1 MDSDILDCLVVGAGP
16 AGLTA
21 GLYLAR
27 YGRSFLLADAGDPR
41 AAWIPVSHNIPFF
54 PEGVSGPDILAR
66 GRGSLA
72 PYGTKVMAAEV
83 SEMRLRPGGGFE
95 ASLRLPDGARRQ
107 VAARHALLA
116 TGADDH
122 DPPLPELRHAVR
134 RGLIRYCPI
143 CDGYEARG
151 KRVAVVGHRDRALR
165 EAAFIA
171 GTYGVEVAVFAFPGP
186 SEEAPDGRDAVDHDL
201 GPDSDASSPGVS
213 FVREPVAS
221 LGLSDDGL
229 AVVTTRDGAEHRFD
243 TIYSAMGLSPR
254 SGLAAALGAERNEDG
269 ALVID
274 HHGRTSVGGLYAAG
288 GVARGLDQVVI
299 AMGQAAAAA
308 TDIHN
313 QLRGAAPDGARI
325 SA

>member
-27 YGRSFLLADAGDPR
+27 YGRSFLLADAGEPR

-54 PEGVSGPDILAR
+54 PEGVAGPDILAR

-72 PYGTKVMAAEV
+72 PYGAEIMAAEV
-83 SEMRLRPGGGFE
+83 SELRLLPGGGFE
-95 ASLRLPDGARRQ
+95 ASLRLPDGAGRQ
-107 VAARHALLA
+107 VSARHALLA

-143 CDGYEARG
+143 CDGYEARD
-151 KRVAVVGHRDRALR
+151 KRVTVVGHRDRALR

-186 SEEAPDGRDAVDHDL
+186 SGEAPDGKEAVDHDL
-201 GPDSDASSPGVS
+201 GTGSDVTSPRVR

-221 LGLSDDGL
+221 LGLSGDGM
-229 AVVTTRDGAEHRFD
+229 AVVTTTEGIEHRFD
-243 TIYSAMGLSPR
+243 TVYSALGLSPR
-254 SGLAAALGAERNEDG
+254 SGLAAALGAARDEDG

-274 HHGRTSVGGLYAAG
+274 HHGRTSIQGLYAAG
-288 GVARGLDQVVI
+288 GVAMGLDQVVI
-299 AMGQAAAAA
+299 AKGQAAAAA

-313 QLRGAAPDGARI
+313 QLRGAAPD
-325 SA
+325 